1 MIEMRGEKTEDRSD
15 LLPGHWGYGGGG
27 NGRRGEMAGLEA
39 ILSGSHFSLA
49 LPLASC
55 EALGKFLNLSVPPLP
70 L

>member
-49 LPLASC
+49 LLSC
-55 EALGKFLNLSVPPLP
+55 QILGHCWVSKVL
-70 L
+70 